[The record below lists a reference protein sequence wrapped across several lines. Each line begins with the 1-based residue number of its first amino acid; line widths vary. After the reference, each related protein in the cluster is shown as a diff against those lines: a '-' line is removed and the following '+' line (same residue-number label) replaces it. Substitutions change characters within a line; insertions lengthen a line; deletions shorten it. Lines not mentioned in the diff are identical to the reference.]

1 MVAGASN
8 MNYCQSPYV
17 FQRRATREVVV
28 GDPTRGGV
36 ILGGNHPV
44 VKQSMLT
51 CDTMDTALS
60 VQQTLDLVAVGCQ
73 IVRITAP
80 TVKDAANLE
89 NIVRELRARGC
100 LVPIVA
106 DIHFKPDAAMEAIKW
121 VEMVRVN
128 PGNYADSKKFA
139 VKEYTDDQYAAELQR
154 IEEKFTPL
162 VLEAKR
168 LNRALRIGT
177 NHGSL
182 SDRIMNRFGDTPLG
196 MVESALE
203 FARIARQ
210 HDFHNFKFS
219 MKSSNPKVM
228 IECYRLL
235 VARLHE
241 LGPDWNYPVHLGVT
255 EAGEGEDGRIK
266 SAIGIGSLLCD
277 GLGDTIRVS
286 LTEDSPREIE
296 VCEDLLAQIPT
307 LANSSADIPHS
318 SFPFDPFHF
327 ERRETPEI
335 ELSESVKCGG
345 EQLIRVVVTRA
356 TFDKVAPK
364 IRPKDDVKPEA
375 VYEDLNI
382 LEVDPAQDFFV
393 NCSTQLIT
401 VKDGVTL
408 PPITAFRLLAA
419 QLKRMG
425 VNNPVLLKDLLVFPP
440 TALEPKIALLRASVV
455 IGSLLADGIGDA
467 ILVRGEAGGGQ
478 SLRLAFNILQAAGCR
493 SFKTDY
499 VACPSCGRTLFNLQ
513 TVTARIKERTSHL
526 KGVKIAIMGC
536 IVNGPG
542 EMADA
547 DFGYVGGAPNKINL
561 YVGHKPVKFNIPEVE
576 AVDRLVDLIKEH
588 NKWVEPEPIGA
599 VLEA

>member
-1 MVAGASN
+1 

-17 FQRRATREVVV
+17 FQRRKTREVIV
-28 GDPTRGGV
+28 GDPANGGV
-36 ILGGNHPV
+36 IIGGEHPV

-60 VQQTLDLVAVGCQ
+60 VRQTLELVEVGCQ

-89 NIVRELRARGC
+89 KIVRELRARGC

-106 DIHFKPDAAMEAIKW
+106 DIHFKPEAAMEAIKW

-139 VKEYTDDQYAAELQR
+139 IKEYTDDQYAAELKR

-168 LNRALRIGT
+168 LKRALRIGT

-182 SDRIMNRFGDTPLG
+182 SDRIMNRYGDTPLG

-203 FARIARQ
+203 FARIARAQ
-210 HDFHNFKFS
+210 DFHNFKFS

-235 VARLHE
+235 VARLNE
-241 LGPDWNYPVHLGVT
+241 LGPDWNYPIHLGVT

-296 VCEDLLAQIPT
+296 VCNDLLEQIPSLT
-307 LANSSADIPHS
+307 NHDAGVSGHE
-318 SFPFDPFHF
+318 FPFNPFEF
-327 ERRETPEI
+327 DRRETPEI
-335 ELSESVKCGG
+335 ELAENVKCGG

-364 IRPKDDVKPEA
+364 IRPKDDVRPEA
-375 VYEDLNI
+375 IYEDLNV
-382 LEVDPAQDFFV
+382 LEVDPTQDFTV
-393 NCSTQLIT
+393 NCATQLIT

-408 PPITAFRLLAA
+408 PPIAAFRLLSAK
-419 QLKRMG
+419 LKRLG
-425 VNNPVLLKDLLVFPP
+425 SNNPILLKDLFVFPEAP
-440 TALEPKIALLRASVV
+440 LWPKIALLRASVV

-513 TVTARIKERTSHL
+513 TVTARIKERTQHL

-561 YVGHKPVKFNIPEVE
+561 YIGHKPVKFNIPEDE
-576 AVDRLVDLIKEH
+576 AVERLVDLIKEH
-588 NKWVEPEPIGA
+588 GKWAEPEPVSA
-599 VLEA
+599 

>member
-1 MVAGASN
+1 

-17 FQRRATREVVV
+17 FQRRKTREVIV
-28 GDPTRGGV
+28 GDPANGGV
-36 ILGGNHPV
+36 IIGGEHPV

-60 VQQTLDLVAVGCQ
+60 VRQTLELVEVGCQ

-89 NIVRELRARGC
+89 NIVRELRAQNC

-106 DIHFKPDAAMEAIKW
+106 DIHFKPEAAMEAIKW

-139 VKEYTDDQYAAELQR
+139 IKEYTDEQYAAELKR

-168 LNRALRIGT
+168 LKRALRIGT

-182 SDRIMNRFGDTPLG
+182 SDRIMNRYGDTPLG

-203 FARIARQ
+203 FARIARAQ
-210 HDFHNFKFS
+210 DFHNFKFS

-235 VARLHE
+235 VARLNE
-241 LGPDWNYPVHLGVT
+241 LGPDWNYPIHLGVT

-296 VCEDLLAQIPT
+296 VCNDLLEQIPSLT
-307 LANSSADIPHS
+307 NQDAGIAGHE
-318 SFPFDPFHF
+318 FPFNPFEF
-327 ERRETPEI
+327 DRRETPEI
-335 ELSESVKCGG
+335 ELAENVKCGG

-364 IRPKDDVKPEA
+364 IRPKDDVRPEA
-375 VYEDLNI
+375 VYEDLNV
-382 LEVDPAQDFFV
+382 LEVDPTQDFTV
-393 NCSTQLIT
+393 NCATQLIT
-401 VKDGVTL
+401 VKDGITL
-408 PPITAFRLLAA
+408 PPIAAFRLLAA
-419 QLKRMG
+419 KLKRLG
-425 VNNPVLLKDLLVFPP
+425 SNNPILLKDLFVFPETP
-440 TALEPKIALLRASVV
+440 LWPKIALLRASVV

-513 TVTARIKERTSHL
+513 TVTARIKERTQHL

-561 YVGHKPVKFNIPEVE
+561 YIGHKPVKFNIPEAE
-576 AVDRLVDLIKEH
+576 AVERLVDLIKEH
-588 NKWVEPEPIGA
+588 GKWAEPEPVSA
-599 VLEA
+599 QS

>member
-1 MVAGASN
+1 MR
-8 MNYCQSPYV
+8 YCESPYV
-17 FQRRATREVVV
+17 FNRRKTREVVV
-28 GDPTRGGV
+28 GDPARGGV
-36 ILGGNHPV
+36 VIGGGHPV
-44 VKQSMLT
+44 VVQSMIT
-51 CDTMDTALS
+51 CDTMDTAACVRESLA
-60 VQQTLDLVAVGCQ
+60 LVEVGCQ

-80 TVKDAANLE
+80 TVKDAANLQQ
-89 NIVRELRARGC
+89 IVAELRGRGC

-106 DIHFKPDAAMEAIKW
+106 DIHFKPEAALEAVKW

-139 VKEYTDDQYAAELQR
+139 IKEYTDEQYAAELRR

-162 VLEAKR
+162 VLECKR
-168 LNRALRIGT
+168 LGRALRIGT

-182 SDRIMNRFGDTPLG
+182 SDRIMNRFGDSPLG

-203 FARIARQ
+203 FARICRR

-235 VARLHE
+235 VARLE
-241 LGPDWNYPVHLGVT
+241 QEGPDWNYPIHLGVT

-296 VCEDLLAQIPT
+296 VCRDLLAQIPSLT
-307 LANSSADIPHS
+307 NSEFRIQNSE
-318 SFPFDPFHF
+318 FPFDPFHF
-327 ERRETPEI
+327 ERRKSPEI
-335 ELSESVKCGG
+335 ELNEQTRCGG
-345 EQLIRVVVTRA
+345 EQLIRVVVTRDV
-356 TFDKVAPK
+356 FDKVAPK

-375 VYEDLNI
+375 VYEDLNVAEI
-382 LEVDPAQDFFV
+382 DPTQDFEI
-393 NCSTQLIT
+393 NCDTQLVT
-401 VKDGVTL
+401 VKDGL
-408 PPITAFRLLAA
+408 PLSAITAFRLLAA
-419 QLKRMG
+419 KLKRLG
-425 VNNPVLLKDLLVFPP
+425 RNNPILLKDCLTFESTL
-440 TALEPKIALLRASVV
+440 LEPKIALLRASVV

-467 ILVRGEAGGGQ
+467 IFVRGEAGAGQ
-478 SLRLAFNILQAAGCR
+478 SLRLAYNILQAAGCR

-513 TVTARIKERTSHL
+513 TVTARIKARTEHL

-547 DFGYVGGAPNKINL
+547 DFGYVGGAPGKINL
-561 YVGHKPVKFNIPEVE
+561 YVGKTPIQFNIPEAE
-576 AVDRLVDLIKEH
+576 AVDRLVDLIRERG
-588 NKWVEPEPIGA
+588 KWAEPEPGSGSG
-599 VLEA
+599 